1 MFSISHLLG
10 FFFFLKDIK
19 KRNKNSN
26 EYESI
31 KTIFNQNTYSNMVMI
46 IDDLNQSI
54 SVLLGMG
61 VKKVLATGV

>member
-1 MFSISHLLG
+1 MFSISQLLG
-10 FFFFLKDIK
+10 FFFFLKDIRK
-19 KRNKNSN
+19 KNKNSN

-54 SVLLGMG
+54 SVLLVMG